1 MLRRNFLTG
10 ITSAALGVRMPG
22 LARAQ
27 DPADL
32 RISIDAAATGGPHV
46 PQDFIG
52 LSYESAILA
61 DEDYVAPD
69 NTSLIG
75 LIRRLGRAGV
85 LRIGGNT
92 SEETVWAPSHQDM
105 LPGRTVI
112 TPARIDRLAT
122 LVRALGWKLIYGL
135 NLARGT
141 PQAAA
146 AEAAYVARAFGADL
160 LAFQIGNEPDGFGRW
175 RSVRAKSYDA
185 QAYLAEWHAFH
196 QAIRAQV
203 PDAPFAGPDVAM
215 ETDWVD
221 ALAADHPAGLILL
234 TRHYYADGP
243 AGAPQLSVPKLLRS
257 EQQIVPVLD
266 MLAREGRA
274 YGLPFR
280 IVEANS
286 IYNEGQPGVSDTLGA
301 ALWGLELMF
310 QLAAAGAAG
319 INFHAGRHN
328 LRPEIDKAYT
338 PIARAGGGRFRPAP
352 LYYAMLLF
360 SQLAPGGI
368 VLPVRMSR
376 PGEVAALA
384 VRASDGSLCIGLIN
398 KNLGRSV
405 SILIDTGPYVA
416 RASILRLIGPD
427 PLATTDI
434 TFGGARVDTSGQ
446 WIPRPERVALA
457 DRVIVLDLPAA
468 SAALLTLNMQ

>member
-1 MLRRNFLTG
+1 MLRRSFLTG
-10 ITSAALGVRMPG
+10 ITSAALGVGTRR
-22 LARAQ
+22 LAGAQ
-27 DPADL
+27 EPDSL
-32 RISIDAAATGGPHV
+32 RISIQVAAAGGPYI
-46 PQDFIG
+46 PPDFIG

-61 DEDYVAPD
+61 DEDYISPY

-92 SEETVWAPSHQDM
+92 SEDTIWKPSNQDM
-105 LPGRTVI
+105 RPGRSVL
-112 TPARIDRLAT
+112 TPARIDRLAA
-122 LVRALGWKLIYGL
+122 LVHALGWKLIYGL

-141 PQAAA
+141 PEAAA
-146 AEAAYVARAFGADL
+146 AEATYVARALGTDL

-185 QAYLAEWHAFH
+185 SAYLAEWRGFH

-203 PDAPFAGPDVAM
+203 PDARFAGPDVAM
-215 ETDWVD
+215 ETGWVG
-221 ALAADHPAGLILL
+221 ALAADHPAGLMLL

-243 AGAPQLSVPKLLRS
+243 AGAPQLSVAKLLQS

-266 MLAREGRA
+266 TLARDGRA

-310 QLAAAGAAG
+310 QLAVAGAAG
-319 INFHAGRHN
+319 IDFHAGPHN
-328 LRPEIDKAYT
+328 LRPELDKAYT
-338 PIARAGGGRFRPAP
+338 PIARAGGGYRPAP

-360 SQLAPGGI
+360 TQLAPGGT

-376 PGEVAALA
+376 LGEVATLA
-384 VRASDGSLCIGLIN
+384 VRASDGGLRIGLIN
-398 KNLGRSV
+398 KNLARGVR
-405 SILIDTGPYVA
+405 VA
-416 RASILRLIGPD
+416 VDAEREFAGASLLRLAGPS
-427 PLATTDI
+427 PQATSGVTL
-434 TFGGARVDTSGQ
+434 GGAQVDAHGQ
-446 WIPRPERVALA
+446 WNPRAERVPVV
-457 DRVIVLDLPAA
+457 DRVIALDLPPA
-468 SAALLTLNMQ
+468 SAALLTFTIQ

>member
-10 ITSAALGVRMPG
+10 ITGATLGLCTRG
-22 LARAQ
+22 LARGQ
-27 DPADL
+27 EPGSL
-32 RISIDAAATGGPHV
+32 RISIDTAATQGP
-46 PQDFIG
+46 PIPRDFIG

-61 DEDYVAPD
+61 NEDYVSAD

-85 LRIGGNT
+85 LRVGGNT
-92 SEETVWAPSHQDM
+92 SEGTVWNPSDQETR
-105 LPGRTVI
+105 PGRIVL
-112 TPARIDRLAT
+112 TPARIDRLAA

-141 PQAAA
+141 AQAAA
-146 AEAAYVARAFGADL
+146 AEAAYVARALGPDL
-160 LAFQIGNEPDGFGRW
+160 LAFQIGNEPDGFGQW

-185 QAYLAEWHAFH
+185 AAYLAEWRAFH

-203 PDAPFAGPDVAM
+203 PDARFAGPDVAM
-215 ETDWVD
+215 ETGWVGV
-221 ALAADHPAGLILL
+221 LAATHPAGLMLL

-243 AGAPQLSVPKLLRS
+243 AGSPHLSVSNLLNS
-257 EQQIVPVLD
+257 DQQIVPVLD
-266 MLAREGRA
+266 ALARERNT

-319 INFHAGRHN
+319 VNFHAGSHN
-328 LRPEIDKAYT
+328 LRPEVDKAYT
-338 PIARAGGGRFRPAP
+338 PIARAGGGRYRPAP

-360 SQLAPGGI
+360 AQLAPGGT
-368 VLPVRMSR
+368 VVPLHMSR
-376 PGEVAALA
+376 AGAVAALA
-384 VRASDGSLCIGLIN
+384 VRGRDGIVRIGLIN
-398 KNLGRSV
+398 KDPVRSINLTVDAPANIAS
-405 SILIDTGPYVA
+405 
-416 RASILRLIGPD
+416 ASILRLAGPGSQAIRD
-427 PLATTDI
+427 VTL
-434 TFGGARVDTSGQ
+434 GGAQVDTSGE
-446 WIPRPERVALA
+446 WNPRAERVPVV
-457 DRVIVLDLPAA
+457 DRAITLDLPAA
-468 SAALLTLNMQ
+468 SAALLTPDIQ